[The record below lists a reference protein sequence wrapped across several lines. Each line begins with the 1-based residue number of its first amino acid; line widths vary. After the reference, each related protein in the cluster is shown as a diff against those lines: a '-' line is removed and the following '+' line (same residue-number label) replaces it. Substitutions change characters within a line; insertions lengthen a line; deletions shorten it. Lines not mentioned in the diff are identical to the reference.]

1 MITTS
6 VVGTTS
12 SIVSKTIGFGHGKQV
27 NKCNNCYRLYCD
39 IRWVRIHPNIGV
51 KSMNPLPGVH
61 YTEIGVDDTREIK
74 RMNRGSFGDL
84 SIPTLRLLKR
94 RQA

>member
-1 MITTS
+1 MMR
-6 VVGTTS
+6 
-12 SIVSKTIGFGHGKQV
+12 KTIGFKHGKQV
-27 NKCNNCYRLYCD
+27 NKCNNSYRLYCD

-51 KSMNPLPGVH
+51 KPINTLPGVQ

-74 RMNRGSFGDL
+74 RMNRGSFGGF